1 MTSSARTDHASSRR
15 RAHRHLP
22 LPCARAFGAFA
33 DQRRIVAG
41 DGGERVYW
49 RACASLVASLAAGA
63 REAGARTDAALFHTG
78 ALIAT
83 FHCVAPRCGTF
94 DDQRRIVAGDEG
106 GRDTL
111 I

>member
-1 MTSSARTDHASSRR
+1 MSRASSWRR
-15 RAHRHLP
+15 GRTGADAKRSSGSRLEVRFERCRARLPPLGAPSMSVGHR
-22 LPCARAFGAFA
+22 
-33 DQRRIVAG
+33 
-41 DGGERVYW
+41 
-49 RACASLVASLAAGA
+49 RACASLVASFAAGA